1 MRCVNLQGTLSF
13 IIKTINLEGTTGLKR
28 KKNAFFAFYF
38 LQTPEKACMK
48 VLTKQK
54 QQTEQYL
61 LQILSQEF
69 CGFLYMFFHRTG

>member
-1 MRCVNLQGTLSF
+1 ML
-13 IIKTINLEGTTGLKR
+13 
-28 KKNAFFAFYF
+28 FFAFYF

-54 QQTEQYL
+54 QQAEQYL

-69 CGFLYMFFHRTG
+69 CGFLYMFFHRTGLNMHSLRYLFISHLFKVRQFESLTTFRR